1 MTNPP
6 NSPHRPSSPH
16 PTQPHPTP
24 HPTPSRPSATDP
36 LQDPTFF
43 ADPYPTYARLRDAA
57 PVHKVPTGSGGGGR
71 HSYVVTGYAEAREA
85 FTDPR
90 LSKDTA
96 RFFAGRPS
104 QRDLHPA
111 VSRNMLATDPPEHA
125 RLRALVTKAFT
136 TGAVSRLRPYI
147 SSLVDELLDTWPD
160 HGTVDLIAD
169 LAVPLPVTVIC
180 ELLGVPESDRASV
193 RTWSSDLFAAGDPQR
208 IDAASHAVGDYMTA
222 LVAAKRTAPGD
233 SLLDDL
239 IAVRDGQDRLSE
251 DELVSLAV
259 LLLVAGHETTTNFI
273 GNAALALLR
282 HPESL
287 ARLRAE
293 PQLLGGALDE
303 LLRYDSPVGI
313 ATFRFST
320 ESLTLG
326 GTEIPEGVP
335 VLIAPGA
342 ANRDPDRFPE
352 PDRLDLTRS
361 ATGHLAF
368 GHGIHRCLGAPLARA
383 EAELALHAVIT
394 RYPHAALATPTE
406 TLPWRH
412 TRLTRGLASLPITL
426 RDHSTQST

>member
-1 MTNPP
+1 V
-6 NSPHRPSSPH
+6 
-16 PTQPHPTP
+16 
-24 HPTPSRPSATDP
+24 TDP
-36 LQDPTFF
+36 LQDPRFF

-57 PVHKVPTGSGGGGR
+57 PVRKVPTGSGGR
-71 HSYVVTGYAEAREA
+71 HSYLITGYAEAREA

-90 LSKDTA
+90 LSKNTV

-111 VSRNMLATDPPEHA
+111 VSKNMLATDPPQHA

-136 TGAVSRLRPYI
+136 TGAVARMRPYI
-147 SSLVDELLDTWPD
+147 AGLVDELLDAWPD
-160 HGTVDLIAD
+160 HGPVDLVAS

-180 ELLGVPESDRASV
+180 EMLGVPESDRGLV
-193 RTWSSDLFAAGDPQR
+193 RTWSSDLFAAGDPRR
-208 IDAASHAVGDYMTA
+208 IDAASHAIGGYLTD
-222 LVAAKRTAPGD
+222 LVASKRSSPGE

-273 GNAALALLR
+273 GNAALALLQ

-293 PQLLGGALDE
+293 PQLLGSALDE
-303 LLRYDSPVGI
+303 LLRFDSPVGI

-320 ESLTLG
+320 EEFTLG
-326 GTEIPEGVP
+326 GTVIPEGVP

-342 ANRDPDRFPE
+342 ANRDPERFPD
-352 PDRLDLTRS
+352 PDRLDLDRG
-361 ATGHLAF
+361 AGGHLAF

-383 EAELALHAVIT
+383 EAELALRAVIS
-394 RYPHAALATPTE
+394 RFADIRPAIPAEELR
-406 TLPWRH
+406 WRH
-412 TRLTRGLASLPITL
+412 TRLMRGLASLPLTWS
-426 RDHSTQST
+426 RATPRST

>member
-6 NSPHRPSSPH
+6 HPTEAPH
-16 PTQPHPTP
+16 PTEDPRPT
-24 HPTPSRPSATDP
+24 SATDP
-36 LQDPTFF
+36 LQDPAFF
-43 ADPYPTYARLRDAA
+43 ADPYPTYARLREAA
-57 PVHKVPTGSGGGGR
+57 PVRRVPTGSGGR
-71 HSYVVTGYAEAREA
+71 HSYLVTGYTEAREA

-90 LSKDTA
+90 LSKDTTK
-96 RFFAGRPS
+96 FFAGRPS

-111 VSRNMLATDPPEHA
+111 VSRNMLATDPPHHA

-136 TGAVSRLRPYI
+136 TGAVARLRPYI
-147 SSLVDELLDTWPD
+147 SGLVDELLDAWPD
-160 HGTVDLIAD
+160 HGTVDLVAD

-193 RTWSSDLFAAGDPQR
+193 RTWSSDLFAAGDPRR

-222 LVAAKRTAPGD
+222 LVATKRTAPGT

-293 PQLLGGALDE
+293 PQLLGSALDE

-313 ATFRFST
+313 ATFRYST
-320 ESLTLG
+320 EALTLG
-326 GTEIPEGVP
+326 GTEIPEGAP

-342 ANRDPDRFPE
+342 ANRDPDRFPD
-352 PDRLDLTRS
+352 PDRLDLTRP
-361 ATGHLAF
+361 AAGHLAF

-394 RYPHAALATPTE
+394 RHPHASLAAPVE

-412 TRLTRGLASLPITL
+412 TRLTRGLKTLPLTL
-426 RDHSTQST
+426 